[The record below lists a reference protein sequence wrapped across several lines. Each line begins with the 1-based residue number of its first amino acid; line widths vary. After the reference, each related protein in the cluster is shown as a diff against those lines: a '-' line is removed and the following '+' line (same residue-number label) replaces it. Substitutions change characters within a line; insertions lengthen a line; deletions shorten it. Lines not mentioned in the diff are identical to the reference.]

1 MVWRLIKISW
11 RSRHPVLS
19 GFGAAVGAAIGF
31 AIFSNLYGFT
41 MPTHPRHRHCH
52 HSKHYHRQLRFK
64 GHRTRSSF
72 RVRPSQREPTHL
84 SGGGLLGPV
93 GPRGKPSQGQR
104 LSLAHPSKLDPPAAG
119 RWPRLMKDRSD
130 YIILETGRRSISL
143 SCSERLKREDFAQ
156 QGWA

>member
-11 RSRHPVLS
+11 CSRHPVLS
-19 GFGAAVGAAIGF
+19 GFGAALGAAIGF

-93 GPRGKPSQGQR
+93 GLRGKPSQRQR
-104 LSLAHPSKLDPPAAG
+104 LSLAHRSKLDPPAAG
-119 RWPRLMKDRSD
+119 RWPRLMKECSD
-130 YIILETGRRSISL
+130 YITLETGRRSISV
-143 SCSERLKREDFAQ
+143 SCSEHLKSEDFAQ